1 MPAVTDINSTVLV
14 TGANGFIG
22 TWIVGHLL
30 IGGYSV
36 RAAVRNE
43 GRGKHLLDIY
53 KSYGDKLKLYAIGD
67 ISKELWLKVYVTSDA
82 FDEAVKDVHAII
94 HTASPV
100 HLSADDPSEQIEPA
114 VGSVE
119 GILKSALKNGSD
131 SLKRIVITSSC
142 AAIIS
147 FSATQVTISEA
158 VWNESSIKEC
168 EEKGRNADNLAKYSA
183 SKTLAEKAA
192 WTFYEKHKSEI
203 KWDISIIN
211 PPWVFGPVVH
221 EVTTVDSLNPSN
233 KFWYNAIVKEDFDGF
248 SPLTTPGHGWIDVRD
263 VATAHVRAMEV
274 PSAGGERIIVSA
286 GSWVWQD
293 WRNRCHFKLSP
304 NPCPS
309 RTLPRG
315 TPGICQRAI
324 TFDTSKEKRILDIK
338 FLTMEETAR
347 DILADY
353 ERRGW

>member
-1 MPAVTDINSTVLV
+1 MPAVTDTNTIVLV
-14 TGANGFIG
+14 TGANGFVG
-22 TWIVGHLL
+22 TWIVGDLL
-30 IGGYSV
+30 KGGYSV

-53 KSYGDKLKLYAIGD
+53 KSYGDKLKLVAVGD
-67 ISKELWLKVYVTSDA
+67 ISNSGA
-82 FDEAVKDVHAII
+82 FDDAVKGVDAII

-100 HLSADDPSEQIEPA
+100 HLSADDPSELIDPA
-114 VGSVE
+114 VGGVE

-142 AAIIS
+142 AAIIA
-147 FSATQVTISEA
+147 FSLIPVTISET
-158 VWNESSIKEC
+158 VWNEAPVIEC
-168 EEKGRNADNLAKYSA
+168 EEKGRDASSLAKYSA

-192 WTFYEKHKSEI
+192 WAFYEKHKPEI
-203 KWDISIIN
+203 KWDISTIN
-211 PPWVFGPVVH
+211 PPWVFGPVIH
-221 EVTTVDSLNPSN
+221 EVTTVDSLNSSSR
-233 KFWYNAIVKEDFDGF
+233 FWHNAIVKEDFDGY
-248 SPLTTPGHGWIDVRD
+248 SSLTTPGHGWVDVRD

-293 WRNRCHFKLSP
+293 WLDVISKLSP
-304 NPCPS
+304 NPYPS

-338 FLTMEETAR
+338 FRTMEEMAR
-347 DILADY
+347 DVLADY
-353 ERRGW
+353 ECRGW